1 MFIFHHWRLILMVLG
16 AWCVISILLIPL
28 VGFIARRIK

>member
-1 MFIFHHWRLILMVLG
+1 MGIFHHWGLILWILG
-16 AWCVISILLIPL
+16 AWCAISVALIPL